1 MGLLLFR
8 ILCLVVAPTQ
18 KVAFC
23 VPPIYIKGFVLLLTL
38 LLYHNFLF
46 LSSTFSKIIK
56 KFFIVLC
63 EIFNNLRP
71 GRFSP
76 PGTARAPSKSGRKKR
91 DIIYPSTLA
100 SSQAIVFEL
109 VARNLIF
116 FSCLPLSTP
125 SRPNIL
131 TKASNSFLFIW
142 YSVTTSSIFTI

>member
-1 MGLLLFR
+1 MQLFSNESLQQNLLFH
-8 ILCLVVAPTQ
+8 LLTSLVTVSLFPRL
-18 KVAFC
+18 
-23 VPPIYIKGFVLLLTL
+23 PLLTL
-38 LLYHNFLF
+38 LLYHNLTI

-56 KFFIVLC
+56 KFFIGLC

-76 PGTARAPSKSGRKKR
+76 PGPARAPSKSGRKKR
-91 DIIYPSTLA
+91 DILYPSTLA

-131 TKASNSFLFIW
+131 TKASNSFLFI
-142 YSVTTSSIFTI
+142 